1 MASPDLETPK
11 ALRPLQSVHMTT
23 FLVNLLVV
31 MSRETLSLNYP
42 VQLLENS

>member
-1 MASPDLETPK
+1 MASPDLESPQ
-11 ALRPLQSVHMTT
+11 ALRPPPSAHMTT
-23 FLVNLLVV
+23 VLVNLLVV